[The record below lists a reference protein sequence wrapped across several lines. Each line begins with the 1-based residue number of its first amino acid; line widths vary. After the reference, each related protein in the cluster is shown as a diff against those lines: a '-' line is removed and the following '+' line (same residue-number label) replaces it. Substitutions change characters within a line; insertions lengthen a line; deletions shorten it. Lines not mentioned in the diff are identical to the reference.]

1 VHVERIDHVGVLVK
15 DLNKAMKFFHDV
27 FGMDFVKPFETPEG
41 DILETMDA
49 TGFDLTAPLTPDGLT
64 AKIIERKGE
73 GLNVICFKV
82 LNLDE
87 AIADA
92 KSHGLK
98 VIMGGVQREAKWA
111 CFHPRDT
118 FGVMI
123 EIIEYKARCQVLS
136 GFTPPIWEKA
146 EL

>member
-64 AKIIERKGE
+64 AKTIERKGE

-82 LNLDE
+82 PNLDE

-92 KSHGLK
+92 
-98 VIMGGVQREAKWA
+98 
-111 CFHPRDT
+111 
-118 FGVMI
+118 
-123 EIIEYKARCQVLS
+123 
-136 GFTPPIWEKA
+136 
-146 EL
+146 